1 MAFEGPHIRAACVEA
16 TEFMDLSRRYQV
28 SSVPKTIING
38 TVEILGAV
46 PEHPFVRS
54 VVESVATRDQASGT
68 GDASGPSAPEA

>member
-38 TVEILGAV
+38 TAEILGAV
-46 PEHPFVRS
+46 PEHAFVRS
-54 VVESVATRDQASGT
+54 VMELTGVSVP
-68 GDASGPSAPEA
+68 DALDSPDA